1 MPFEKLLL
9 IIIRHKNFNPQN
21 SSPGNKPNVSTAD
34 HHCLN
39 LLLHSDQ
46 AVQGHDRK
54 STNSF
59 IMMKSDEKRSQVL
72 TKKAVSDRGL
82 ERGGHQ
88 NHHPAMALITKL
100 REVQYTSVVNLVSM
114 TRVAPKFPEVQYT
127 SVVNLVSM
135 TRVAP
140 KFPEVHYTSVVNLV
154 SMTRVATQVSRA
166 KNADPGGKEVLV
178 QKKKKKN

>member
-59 IMMKSDEKRSQVL
+59 IMMKSDEKRSPLVWYERIPVDQQPRAAGL
-72 TKKAVSDRGL
+72 GL
-82 ERGGHQ
+82 E
-88 NHHPAMALITKL
+88 
-100 REVQYTSVVNLVSM
+100 S
-114 TRVAPKFPEVQYT
+114 
-127 SVVNLVSM
+127 
-135 TRVAP
+135 
-140 KFPEVHYTSVVNLV
+140 
-154 SMTRVATQVSRA
+154 
-166 KNADPGGKEVLV
+166 GK
-178 QKKKKKN
+178 